1 MTDKQFNAVYSDAIT
16 CKDKDA
22 FVSDWALSSMFD
34 DGEEAVSKGLIRE
47 LGRIWDV
54 AHLSFND
61 IVAASGASLTD
72 FAARYAIPYRTVQH
86 WAAGDRECPAYVL
99 LLLAMTEGFYP

>member
-1 MTDKQFNAVYSDAIT
+1 MTDKQFYVVFGEALTAN
-16 CKDKDA
+16 DKDA
-22 FVSDWALSSMFD
+22 FVSDCALSSMFD
-34 DGEEAVSKGLIRE
+34 DGQETVSSELISE

-72 FAARYAIPYRTVQH
+72 FAARYTIPYRTAQH
-86 WAAGDRECPAYVL
+86 WTAGDRECPAYVR
-99 LLLAMTEGFYP
+99 LLLAKAEGLCP